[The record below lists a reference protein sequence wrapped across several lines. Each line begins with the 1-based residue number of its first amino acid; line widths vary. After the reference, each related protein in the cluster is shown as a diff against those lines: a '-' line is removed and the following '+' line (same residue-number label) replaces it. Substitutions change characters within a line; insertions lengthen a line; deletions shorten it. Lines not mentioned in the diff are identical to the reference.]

1 MLNINLNELYF
12 VLQILYYRKSGSAS
26 ASVSE
31 RKQSVEI
38 KQENVELSEIVVK
51 EEEDSWKLNDFYIKG
66 HYLHRT

>member
-1 MLNINLNELYF
+1 MLNINLNKLYF

-51 EEEDSWKLNDFYIKG
+51 EEEDS
-66 HYLHRT
+66 

>member
-1 MLNINLNELYF
+1 MVF
-12 VLQILYYRKSGSAS
+12 CYRKSGSAS

-51 EEEDSWKLNDFYIKG
+51 EEEDS
-66 HYLHRT
+66 